1 MFQKNKLDHTE
12 NLRVF
17 FRGGRQGW
25 ALSLLEYYLK
35 PTPKWAMKM
44 AAKNSAVPNR
54 RKYRLSLQLHNMG
67 KNQSTH
73 IFRVRLIMK
82 IIAIGNNR
90 KFHITSIFCYG
101 INICASRIDGPD
113 QFPTMLIFSTVA
125 KLCFALPETR
135 FISPRNLKS

>member
-1 MFQKNKLDHTE
+1 MAVIAVPVPSSTFVKSHEKLKGSSLDTG
-12 NLRVF
+12 LRVV
-17 FRGGRQGW
+17 RGGRRGW

-82 IIAIGNNR
+82 IIAIGN
-90 KFHITSIFCYG
+90 
-101 INICASRIDGPD
+101 
-113 QFPTMLIFSTVA
+113 
-125 KLCFALPETR
+125 
-135 FISPRNLKS
+135 